1 MSLIPT
7 QYGDN
12 PFQPG
17 VFAETYQPD
26 QLIAGNEHIITEN
39 DTLAQQLAVLPR
51 GTLLGRVTATGDVTA
66 CKAPGVVATLTVTT
80 SPTGA
85 LTNGVYP
92 NVPLVAITGSGAS
105 AIANI
110 TVAGGVVTAAAIA
123 PPAGGVASETGGG
136 GYAVGN
142 TLSIPAGTIP
152 GQTSNGVFTVATLAA
167 ADGSAVPYGVL
178 VDTTDATGG
187 AVNCGVYIKAEL
199 NANRMNIDASWGS
212 SVANQVAA
220 LNGLCRAAQLY
231 LKIPVDSL
239 DPNETNASGV

>member
-7 QYGDN
+7 QFGDN

-26 QLIAGNEHIITEN
+26 QLIAGKEHIITEN
-39 DTLAQQLAVLPR
+39 DTLAQQLSVLPR
-51 GTLLGRVTATGDVTA
+51 GTLLGKVTATGNVTV
-66 CKAPGVVATLTVTT
+66 CKAPGVAATLTVTT

-92 NVPLVAITGSGAS
+92 GIPLNTTTGAGAGAVA
-105 AIANI
+105 NL
-110 TVAGGVVTAAAIA
+110 TVAGGVVSAAAIV
-123 PPAGGVASETGGG
+123 AGEGGG

-152 GQTSNGVFTVATLAA
+152 GQTGNGVFTVATLAA

-187 AVNCGVYIKAEL
+187 TVNCGVYLKGEF
-199 NANRMNIDASWGS
+199 NANRMNIDASWGN
-212 SVANQVAA
+212 SVANQAAA
-220 LNGLCRAAQLY
+220 LNGQCRAATLY